1 MLDTPA
7 AWAIA
12 IFGALLIGVSKTG
25 LGGCGILAVALFAQ
39 ILPSRAS
46 TGYVLPM
53 LICADIVAVAVFRR
67 HAVWTHVIRMFPP
80 TAAGVILGALA
91 LRTPFL
97 HSNTQVKVLIGGIIT
112 VLVIFTYVRRYQ
124 QKQVGE
130 SPGAGR
136 SDVRPDAMHTG
147 HQSWLTVISTGLLA
161 GFLTMVANAAGPV
174 TTLYLLAAQLPMM
187 EFIGTGAW
195 LFFLLNTFKV
205 PFSAGLHLITG
216 PSLLLDAELAPFVIA
231 GAFWGKWLVSFLN
244 QRVFEELALLFALLS
259 GINMLISPIFGHHGS

>member
-1 MLDTPA
+1 MLDTPG

-53 LICADIVAVAVFRR
+53 LICADIVAVTVFRR
-67 HAVWTHVIRMFPP
+67 HAVWKHVIRMFPP

-124 QKQVGE
+124 QKQAETSQVGQ
-130 SPGAGR
+130 PGVSAIA
-136 SDVRPDAMHTG
+136 SHTG
-147 HQSWLTVISTGLLA
+147 HQSWLTVIGTGLLA

-174 TTLYLLAAQLPMM
+174 TTLYLLAARLPMM

-216 PSLLLDAELAPFVIA
+216 PSLLLDMELAPFVVA

-259 GINMLISPIFGHHGS
+259 GINMLFSPILGHHGS